1 MFSGLRNRLRR
12 DIGIRLSL
20 WYATL
25 FTGTSVALLAFA
37 YYLLAT
43 TIGSKDLELL
53 SYRLK
58 EAAAIYEAGGIPG
71 LQAWA
76 EDQTGSGRGAFYV
89 RLVNSFRNVD
99 FRSVPKD
106 WVTFKEVATRWKGLS
121 QQVAVLRMPQ
131 SAERDFTVAYGV
143 LADGSLLQV
152 GRTTDSRA
160 ALLDPVRRYFLAVGT
175 AAVVL
180 GFLGGSFLARRAML
194 PVRQVVETARQI
206 IRTGQLNARVPER
219 QSNGELDEMVRLFNT
234 LLDRNQGLIRTMRE
248 SLDNVAHDL
257 RTPLARLRGTAE
269 VALQAGPD
277 APSAKEALADCVE
290 ESERVLSI
298 LNTLMDIAEAE
309 AGMMK
314 LRVEPI
320 DLCQLAREVMEVYEY
335 VAEDKQIQ
343 MHAELND
350 QCVASV
356 DQARMRQV
364 FGNLLDNAL
373 KYTPEK
379 GTITIG
385 VRQESGGTIVTFR
398 DSGIGIPPEEQGKI
412 WGRLYRGDKSRSQRG
427 LGLGLSVVKA
437 VVEAHGGTVRVNS
450 KPDEGSEFRLELPVR
465 TLLPEGGQRSCVD
478 VSAPPVTL
486 HG

>member
-1 MFSGLRNRLRR
+1 MFSGLRNRLRK

-25 FTGTSVALLAFA
+25 FTGTIVALLAFA

-53 SYRLK
+53 SSRLK
-58 EAAAIYEAGGIPG
+58 EAAAVYEAGGIPG
-71 LQAWA
+71 LRAWVD
-76 EDQTGSGRGAFYV
+76 DQTGSGRGALYV
-89 RLVNSFRNVD
+89 RLVNSFRKVD
-99 FRSVPKD
+99 FQFVPKD
-106 WVTFKEVATRWKGLS
+106 WVTFKEVATGWKGFS
-121 QQVAVLRMPQ
+121 QQVLVLRIPQ
-131 SAERDFTVAYGV
+131 SAERDFTVAHGV
-143 LADGSLLQV
+143 LADGSVLQV
-152 GRTTDSRA
+152 GRTADSRA
-160 ALLDPVRRYFLAVGT
+160 ALLDPVRRYFFAVGT

-194 PVRQVVETARQI
+194 PVRQVVDTARQI

-219 QSNGELDEMVRLFNT
+219 QSNDELDEMVRLFNT
-234 LLDRNQGLIRTMRE
+234 LLDRNQSLIGTMRE

-314 LRVEPI
+314 LRVEPV

-343 MHAELND
+343 LRAQLNG
-350 QCVASV
+350 QCITSV

-364 FGNLLDNAL
+364 FGNLLDNAI

-379 GTITIG
+379 GTVTIG
-385 VRQESGGTIVTFR
+385 VRQEPAAAIVTFR
-398 DSGIGIPPEEQGKI
+398 DSGIGILPEEQDKI

-437 VVEAHGGTVRVNS
+437 IVEAHGGTVSVLS
-450 KPDEGSEFRLELPVR
+450 KPDEGSEFRVELPQR
-465 TLLPEGGQRSCVD
+465 TAQTKGGQ
-478 VSAPPVTL
+478 PGQ
-486 HG
+486 H

>member
-53 SYRLK
+53 NYRLK
-58 EAAAIYEAGGIPG
+58 EAAAVYEARGIPG

-76 EDQTGSGRGAFYV
+76 EDQSGSGRGAFYV
-89 RLVNSFRNVD
+89 RLVNSFRDVN
-99 FRSVPKD
+99 FRIIPND
-106 WVTFKEVATRWKGLS
+106 WVTFKEVATGWKGIS
-121 QQVAVLRMPQ
+121 KQVAILRIPQ
-131 SAERDFTVAYGV
+131 SAERDFILASGV
-143 LADGSLLQV
+143 LADGSLLRI

-160 ALLDPVRRYFLAVGT
+160 SLLDPVRRYFLAVGT

-180 GFLGGSFLARRAML
+180 GFLGGAFLARRAML

-219 QSNGELDEMVRLFNT
+219 QSDDELDEMVRLFNT
-234 LLDRNQGLIRTMRE
+234 LLDRNQGLIRAMRE

-269 VALQAGPD
+269 QALQAGPN
-277 APSAKEALADCVE
+277 APAAHEALADCVE

-314 LRVEPI
+314 LHVESV

-343 MHAELND
+343 MRAELNES
-350 QCVASV
+350 CIASV
-356 DQARMRQV
+356 DQARMRQAL
-364 FGNLLDNAL
+364 GNLLDNAL

-379 GTITIG
+379 GTVTISI
-385 VRQESGGTIVTFR
+385 RQEPDTAIVTFR
-398 DSGIGIPPEEQGKI
+398 DSGIGIPAGEQDKI

-437 VVEAHGGTVRVNS
+437 IVEAHGGTVRVSS
-450 KPDEGSEFRLELPVR
+450 KPDEGSEFKIELPLR
-465 TLLPEGGQRSCVD
+465 KTQLEGAYQPC
-478 VSAPPVTL
+478 
-486 HG
+486 